1 MSQVPANRTKTES
14 ELVSTLETHV
24 YRSETPFTPGLLAS
38 TMIYDDIEE
47 SDATS
52 PEALREEYVADLAAI
67 VEARGVESVADET
80 GVDPAVIE
88 ALADEETG
96 VADELTLEDAA
107 AVSALADDAPPA
119 DAIVAEIRDTLLM
132 GMTTA
137 VLDVDTIAAEIDA
150 DMDGKQ
156 VHQKVEGRSPMTL
169 AEYATLHHFIASRQ
183 R

>member
-1 MSQVPANRTKTES
+1 
-14 ELVSTLETHV
+14 
-24 YRSETPFTPGLLAS
+24 
-38 TMIYDDIEE
+38 MIYDDIEE
-47 SDATS
+47 PDATS

-67 VEARGVESVADET
+67 VEAHGVES
-80 GVDPAVIE
+80 
-88 ALADEETG
+88 

-107 AVSALADDAPPA
+107 AVSALADDAPPE
-119 DAIVAEIRDTLLM
+119 DAIVAEVRDTLLM